1 MKTDE
6 DKSLVAERPAGNS
19 RQRRVPCHGRC
30 RGGMGNVR
38 RMPPRMGPA
47 QRAPR
52 LKGYATGR
60 LGGVVCRRES
70 EGFYHGGG
78 GPLALGKDSSAGQG
92 KYVGVAAS
100 QQARPESESIT
111 GARDFV

>member
-6 DKSLVAERPAGNS
+6 DKSLVAERPDGNS

-78 GPLALGKDSSAGQG
+78 GFSDSGR
-92 KYVGVAAS
+92 KVLIPGVMVAIVNIS
-100 QQARPESESIT
+100 T
-111 GARDFV
+111 